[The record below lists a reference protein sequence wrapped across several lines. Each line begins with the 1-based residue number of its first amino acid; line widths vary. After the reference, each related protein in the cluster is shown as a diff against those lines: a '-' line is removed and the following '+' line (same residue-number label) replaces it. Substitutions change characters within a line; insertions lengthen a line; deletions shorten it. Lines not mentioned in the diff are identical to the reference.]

1 MIEFC
6 TKRRMILAIAGLI
19 IVSIVVLLVENHLS
33 PSHSVLDLTNK
44 ALSGNASYHCWEIAD
59 TAVVVEECKPCT
71 VFEQKTNLACRETGY
86 SEKVKC
92 TLKDGTETSLP
103 RSCPKITWV
112 EEKHYWLFEVLMAL
126 LGFGSY
132 SVVHARQ
139 RRLDRLLLEKV
150 NRQIATGV

>member
-6 TKRRMILAIAGLI
+6 TKRRMIVAIAGLI
-19 IVSIVVLLVENHLS
+19 VVSVVVLLVENHMS
-33 PSHSVLDLTNK
+33 PSHSVLDLSSKSST
-44 ALSGNASYHCWEIAD
+44 GNATYHCWEVAKTVIV
-59 TAVVVEECKPCT
+59 TEECSPCT
-71 VFEQKTNLACRETGY
+71 VFEQKTNIACKDTGY
-86 SEKVKC
+86 TERVKC
-92 TLKDGTETSLP
+92 ILKDDTESSLP

-112 EEKHYWLFEVLMAL
+112 EEKHFWLFEVLMAL

-132 SVVHARQ
+132 SIVHSRQ